1 MHIKQVVLSGFRS
14 FRHQS
19 ETEPFSPKHNVIIGR
34 NGVWLAGWLA
44 ALQSVAWWPGR
55 PIGGRGGRK
64 GPALTHETPP
74 RT

>member
-34 NGVWLAGWLA
+34 NGPCRCRCLWREGEGKE
-44 ALQSVAWWPGR
+44 GR
-55 PIGGRGGRK
+55 RQGCLCVSMDR
-64 GPALTHETPP
+64 
-74 RT
+74 